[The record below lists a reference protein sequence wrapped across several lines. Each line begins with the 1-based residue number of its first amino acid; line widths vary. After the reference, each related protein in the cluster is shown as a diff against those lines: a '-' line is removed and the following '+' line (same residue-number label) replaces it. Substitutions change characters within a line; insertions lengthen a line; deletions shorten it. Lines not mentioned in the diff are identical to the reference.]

1 MLWKWEHFH
10 ICSRSIMFL
19 CCLEILIC
27 WKPYVIP
34 DFSLNYGRK
43 KWIIRLDSFK
53 FYHIGALVLWLRI
66 NLSSLF
72 FSFSF
77 LKWLVKFISGFFHFA
92 SMFSFDSVLMIENLW
107 CIVFY
112 FDCGITYMVLGPRKL
127 PSCGIP
133 PCYDVNV
140 LFLFCIFQVVLFSAQ
155 LP

>member
-1 MLWKWEHFH
+1 
-10 ICSRSIMFL
+10 MFL

-34 DFSLNYGRK
+34 DFGLNYGRK

-77 LKWLVKFISGFFHFA
+77 LK
-92 SMFSFDSVLMIENLW
+92 
-107 CIVFY
+107 
-112 FDCGITYMVLGPRKL
+112 
-127 PSCGIP
+127 
-133 PCYDVNV
+133 
-140 LFLFCIFQVVLFSAQ
+140 
-155 LP
+155 